1 MWTHDYE
8 NLLESVRLN
17 SVHMSRTH
25 KRLYFRYKHMS
36 NMFRVP
42 TIVLSAVASVS
53 SVGLQSYVSQK
64 NISGMTCL
72 ISLVIGVMNSIELY
86 LKLQE
91 AIELE
96 LEKSK
101 KWYQLASNIYKVLAL
116 DRCHRPPHPAM
127 VLDQFYIDYM
137 ALFEESSLSGV
148 NYSDKLLVTRKMKH
162 IEMVSPP
169 STTTGSSSSSINS
182 NDGDVSPLVR
192 RDQVLEEQL

>member
-1 MWTHDYE
+1 MWTIDYE

-25 KRLYFRYKHMS
+25 KRLYFRYKNMS

-53 SVGLQSYVSQK
+53 SVGLQSYMTQQ

-72 ISLVIGVMNSIELY
+72 ISLIIGVMNSVELY

-116 DRCHRPPHPAM
+116 DRTHREQNPEN
-127 VLDQFYIDYM
+127 VLNRFYDAYM
-137 ALFEESSLSGV
+137 ILFEESSLSGV
-148 NYSDKLLVTRKMKH
+148 NYSDRLLVTKKLKLN
-162 IEMVSPP
+162 EMVVS
-169 STTTGSSSSSINS
+169 SNASSSSSINS

-192 RDQVLEEQL
+192 RDQILEEQL

>member
-1 MWTHDYE
+1 MNWTSDYE
-8 NLLESVRLN
+8 HLLESLRLN

-25 KRLYFRYKHMS
+25 KRLYFRYRQMS

-53 SVGLQSYVSQK
+53 SVGMQHYMSQQ
-64 NISGMTCL
+64 NISGLTCL
-72 ISLVIGVMNSIELY
+72 ISLIIGVMNSVELY

-91 AIELE
+91 SIELE

-101 KWYQLASNIYKVLAL
+101 KWYQLASNIYKVIAL
-116 DRCHRPPHPAM
+116 DRCHRPPNPAS
-127 VLDQFYIDYM
+127 VIDQFYIDYM

-148 NYSDKLLVTRKMKH
+148 NYSDKLLITKKLKT
-162 IEMVSPP
+162 IEMSLP
-169 STTTGSSSSSINS
+169 SSSSSSINS
-182 NDGDVSPLVR
+182 NDGGDVSPLVR

>member
-1 MWTHDYE
+1 MWTIDYE

-42 TIVLSAVASVS
+42 TIVLSAIASVS
-53 SVGLQSYVSQK
+53 SVGLQSYMTQK

-72 ISLVIGVMNSIELY
+72 ISLIIGVMNSIELY

-116 DRCHRPPHPAM
+116 DRCHREQNPED
-127 VLDQFYIDYM
+127 VLNRFYSAYM
-137 ALFEESSLSGV
+137 ILFEESSLSGV
-148 NYSDKLLVTRKMKH
+148 NYSDKLLLTKKLKLT
-162 IEMVSPP
+162 EMVS
-169 STTTGSSSSSINS
+169 SSSGGSSASSINS

-192 RDQVLEEQL
+192 RDQILEEQL

>member
-1 MWTHDYE
+1 MWTIDYE

-42 TIVLSAVASVS
+42 TIVLSAIASVS
-53 SVGLQSYVSQK
+53 SVGLQSYMTQE

-72 ISLVIGVMNSIELY
+72 ISLIIGVMNSVELY

-91 AIELE
+91 SIELE

-116 DRCHRPPHPAM
+116 DRCHREQNPED
-127 VLDQFYIDYM
+127 VLNRFYNAYM
-137 ALFEESSLSGV
+137 ILFEESSLSGV
-148 NYSDKLLVTRKMKH
+148 NYSDKLLLTKKLKLN
-162 IEMVSPP
+162 EMVS
-169 STTTGSSSSSINS
+169 SSVSSSSSINS
-182 NDGDVSPLVR
+182 NDGDISPLVK
-192 RDQVLEEQL
+192 RDQILEEQL

>member
-1 MWTHDYE
+1 MWTIDYE

-42 TIVLSAVASVS
+42 TIVLSAIASVS
-53 SVGLQSYVSQK
+53 SVGLQSYMTQK

-72 ISLVIGVMNSIELY
+72 ISLIIGVMNSVELY

-116 DRCHRPPHPAM
+116 DRCHREQNPED
-127 VLDQFYIDYM
+127 VLNRFYSAYM
-137 ALFEESSLSGV
+137 ILFEESSLSGV
-148 NYSDKLLVTRKMKH
+148 NYSDKLLVTKKLKLT
-162 IEMVSPP
+162 EMVS
-169 STTTGSSSSSINS
+169 SSSGGSSASSINS
-182 NDGDVSPLVR
+182 NDGDISPLVR

>member
-1 MWTHDYE
+1 MWTIDYE

-42 TIVLSAVASVS
+42 TIVLSAIASVS
-53 SVGLQSYVSQK
+53 SVGLQNYMTQE

-72 ISLVIGVMNSIELY
+72 ISLIIGVMNSVELY

-116 DRCHRPPHPAM
+116 DRCHREQDPAD
-127 VLDQFYIDYM
+127 VLNRFYSAYM
-137 ALFEESSLSGV
+137 ILFEESSLSGV
-148 NYSDKLLVTRKMKH
+148 NYSDRLLLTKKLKLN
-162 IEMVSPP
+162 EMVAS
-169 STTTGSSSSSINS
+169 SSASSSSSINS
-182 NDGDVSPLVR
+182 NDGGDVSPLVI

>member
-1 MWTHDYE
+1 MWTTDYE
-8 NLLESVRLN
+8 HLLESLRLN

-25 KRLYFRYKHMS
+25 KRLYFRYRQMS

-53 SVGLQSYVSQK
+53 SVGLQHYMTQQ

-72 ISLVIGVMNSIELY
+72 ISLIIGVMNSVELY

-91 AIELE
+91 SIEME

-101 KWYQLASNIYKVLAL
+101 KWYQLASNIYKVIAL
-116 DRCHRPPHPAM
+116 DRCHRPPQPS
-127 VLDQFYIDYM
+127 VVIDQFYVDYM

-148 NYSDKLLVTRKMKH
+148 YYSDKLLVTKKLKH
-162 IEMVSPP
+162 IEMVGS
-169 STTTGSSSSSINS
+169 SNASSSSSINS
-182 NDGDVSPLVR
+182 DEGGKVSPLVR
-192 RDQVLEEQL
+192 RDMAIEEQL

>member
-1 MWTHDYE
+1 MWTIDYE

-42 TIVLSAVASVS
+42 TIVLSAIASVS
-53 SVGLQSYVSQK
+53 SVGLQSYMTQK

-72 ISLVIGVMNSIELY
+72 ISLIIGVMNSIELY

-116 DRCHRPPHPAM
+116 DRCHREQNPEN
-127 VLDQFYIDYM
+127 VLNRFYDAYM
-137 ALFEESSLSGV
+137 ILFEESSLSGV
-148 NYSDKLLVTRKMKH
+148 NYSDKLLLTKKLKLT
-162 IEMVSPP
+162 EMVS
-169 STTTGSSSSSINS
+169 SSSGGSSASSINS
-182 NDGDVSPLVR
+182 NDGDISPLVR
-192 RDQVLEEQL
+192 RDQILEEQL